1 MINLAKINKKYFGSN
16 ENNLVIYGTITMS
29 KMTQT
34 SQFQQALEAVE
45 VLSLEDQAMLLDI
58 LQNRLRQQRRNE
70 LLKEVAEVRQEY
82 AEGNVKFGSVADF
95 MAELND

>member
-1 MINLAKINKKYFGSN
+1 
-16 ENNLVIYGTITMS
+16 MS
-29 KMTQT
+29 KTTQT

-45 VLSLEDQAMLLDI
+45 VLSLEDRAMLLDI

-82 AEGNVKFGSVADF
+82 AEGNVKFGSVADL
-95 MAELND
+95 MAELDD

>member
-1 MINLAKINKKYFGSN
+1 
-16 ENNLVIYGTITMS
+16 MS
-29 KMTQT
+29 KTTQT

-70 LLKEVAEVRQEY
+70 LFKEVAEVRQEY
-82 AEGNVKFGSVADF
+82 AEGNVKFGSVGDF
-95 MAELND
+95 MAELDD

>member
-1 MINLAKINKKYFGSN
+1 
-16 ENNLVIYGTITMS
+16 MS
-29 KMTQT
+29 KTAQT

-58 LQNRLRQQRRNE
+58 LQNRLRQRGNE
-70 LLKEVAEVRQEY
+70 LLKEEAEVRQEY

-95 MAELND
+95 MTELDD

>member
-1 MINLAKINKKYFGSN
+1 MIK
-16 ENNLVIYGTITMS
+16 T
-29 KMTQT
+29 TQT

-70 LLKEVAEVRQEY
+70 LLKEVVEVRQEY
-82 AEGNVKFGSVADF
+82 AEGNVKFGSVADV
-95 MAELND
+95 MAVLDDG

>member
-1 MINLAKINKKYFGSN
+1 
-16 ENNLVIYGTITMS
+16 MS
-29 KMTQT
+29 KTTQT

-82 AEGNVKFGSVADF
+82 AEGTVKFGSVADF
-95 MAELND
+95 MAELDD

>member
-1 MINLAKINKKYFGSN
+1 
-16 ENNLVIYGTITMS
+16 MS
-29 KMTQT
+29 KTTQT

-45 VLSLEDQAMLLDI
+45 VLSLQDQAMLLDI

-82 AEGNVKFGSVADF
+82 DECNVKFGSVADF
-95 MAELND
+95 MAELDD

>member
-1 MINLAKINKKYFGSN
+1 
-16 ENNLVIYGTITMS
+16 MS
-29 KMTQT
+29 KTTHT

-70 LLKEVAEVRQEY
+70 LLKEVAQVRQEY
-82 AEGNVKFGSVADF
+82 AEGNVKFGSVADV
-95 MAELND
+95 MAVLDDG

>member
-1 MINLAKINKKYFGSN
+1 
-16 ENNLVIYGTITMS
+16 MS
-29 KMTQT
+29 KTTQT

-70 LLKEVAEVRQEY
+70 LIKEVAEVRQKY

-95 MAELND
+95 MAELDD

>member
-1 MINLAKINKKYFGSN
+1 
-16 ENNLVIYGTITMS
+16 MS
-29 KMTQT
+29 KTTQT

-58 LQNRLRQQRRNE
+58 LQNRLRQERRNE

-82 AEGNVKFGSVADF
+82 AEGDVKFDLTADF
-95 MAELND
+95 MVDLDDSEEKVDG

>member
-1 MINLAKINKKYFGSN
+1 
-16 ENNLVIYGTITMS
+16 MS
-29 KMTQT
+29 KTTET

-45 VLSLEDQAMLLDI
+45 ILSLEDQAMLLDI
-58 LQNRLRQQRRNE
+58 IQNRLRQQRRNE

-95 MAELND
+95 MAELDD

>member
-1 MINLAKINKKYFGSN
+1 
-16 ENNLVIYGTITMS
+16 MS
-29 KMTQT
+29 KTTQT

-45 VLSLEDQAMLLDI
+45 FLSLEDQALLLDI

-82 AEGNVKFGSVADF
+82 AEGNVKFSSVADF
-95 MAELND
+95 MAELDD

>member
-1 MINLAKINKKYFGSN
+1 
-16 ENNLVIYGTITMS
+16 MS
-29 KMTQT
+29 KTTQT

-45 VLSLEDQAMLLDI
+45 VLSLEDQVMLLDI

-82 AEGNVKFGSVADF
+82 AEGNVKFGSVADL
-95 MAELND
+95 MAELDD